1 MKFVDGLKIIVDN
14 VPGSLGASING
25 LDGLI
30 IAEYKNVPSKEL
42 DFALLSAEMTTLL
55 KRAVKTTD
63 DIHMDPLQEITIM
76 DQKKALIIK
85 TINEEYY
92 LLLALHSMGNI
103 GKGRYELKKA
113 VYYFSKEF

>member
-1 MKFVDGLKIIVDN
+1 MKFVDGLKLIVDN
-14 VPGSLGASING
+14 VSGSLGASING

-30 IAEYKNVPSKEL
+30 IAEYKKIPNSEL
-42 DFALLSAEMTTLL
+42 DFALLGAELTSLV

-63 DIHMDPLQEITIM
+63 DIHMGPLQEITLM
-76 DQKKALIIK
+76 DLKKTFIIK

-92 LLLALHSMGNI
+92 LLLALDSTGSI

-113 VYYFSKEF
+113 VYFFEKEF

>member
-1 MKFVDGLKIIVDN
+1 MKFVDGLKLIVNN
-14 VPGSLGASING
+14 VPGGLGASING

-30 IAEYKNVPSKEL
+30 IAEYKKIPNNEL
-42 DFALLSAEMTTLL
+42 DFTLLGAEITTLL

-63 DIHMDPLQEITIM
+63 DIHMGPLQEITLM
-76 DQKKALIIK
+76 DKNRAILIK

-92 LLLALHSMGNI
+92 LLLALDASGNI

-113 VYYFSKEF
+113 VYLFEKEF

>member
-1 MKFVDGLKIIVDN
+1 MKFVDGLKMIVNN

-30 IAEYKNVPSKEL
+30 IAEYKKTPNSEL
-42 DFALLSAEMTTLL
+42 DFTLIGAEMTSLL

-63 DIHMDPLQEITIM
+63 DIHMGPLQEITLM
-76 DQKKALIIK
+76 DRNKALIMK

-92 LLLALHSMGNI
+92 LLLALDSFGNI

-113 VYYFSKEF
+113 VFLFEKEF